1 MASSPTVVDHG
12 GSGSGDSE
20 SRGYLRTHRLRL
32 TLWIGAIE
40 GILTLIGW
48 FPELAVVL
56 LAVLAVG
63 FYVFVGRK
71 YGSSLAR
78 HLSWIFAASQL
89 VALLIPAVL
98 AVAER
103 FVAIGAVVLIAIAA
117 LVVLFLERDRL

>member
-1 MASSPTVVDHG
+1 MVDHG
-12 GSGSGDSE
+12 GSE
-20 SRGYLRTHRLRL
+20 SQGYLRTHRLRL

-40 GILTLIGW
+40 GLLTLIGW

-63 FYVFVGRK
+63 FYVLVGRK
-71 YGSSLAR
+71 YESSSRPPPFLDLCGLPTGR
-78 HLSWIFAASQL
+78 AAHPGR
-89 VALLIPAVL
+89 AC
-98 AVAER
+98 VAER

>member
-1 MASSPTVVDHG
+1 MTSSPTVVDHG
-12 GSGSGDSE
+12 GSE
-20 SRGYLRTHRLRL
+20 SQGYLRTHRLRI

-40 GILTLIGW
+40 GFLTLVGW

-63 FYVFVGRK
+63 FYVVVGRK
-71 YGSSLAR
+71 YESSLAR
-78 HLSWIFAASQL
+78 HLAWIFAASQL
-89 VALLIPAVL
+89 VALLVPAVL

-103 FVAIGAVVLIAIAA
+103 FVAIGAVVLIAVAA